1 MYKETFAERL
11 KKARE
16 ATGFTQREV
25 AKETGI
31 SQPILAYLETGKR
44 EPSLENL
51 GILIDFYEVS
61 ADWLLGTG
69 IRKKN

>member
-31 SQPILAYLETGKR
+31 SQPILAYLETGYLEQESEKKIKQR
-44 EPSLENL
+44 ER
-51 GILIDFYEVS
+51 FM
-61 ADWLLGTG
+61 
-69 IRKKN
+69 